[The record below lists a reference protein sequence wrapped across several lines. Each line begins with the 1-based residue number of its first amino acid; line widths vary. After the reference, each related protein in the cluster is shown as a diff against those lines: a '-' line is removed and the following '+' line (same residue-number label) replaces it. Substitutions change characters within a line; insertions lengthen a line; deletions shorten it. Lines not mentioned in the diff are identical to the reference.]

1 MASITGDTCVLYVHA
16 RPAWRR
22 GSMND
27 DPLLAVYEYV
37 ERAYVRLQAGEVL
50 NHCLDNGNPLPI
62 QDLVEGLVLV
72 GPQSLS
78 VIREII
84 AEVGARKAQLSDD
97 RNQIYHRL
105 ARNLKTHGICLPL
118 HLTAFTFDRITP
130 AIFLAFLKQHGIT
143 DEYTQIQC
151 IRLFQDTNELIGSL
165 NENFKLLDDIECYLQ
180 DWLWGLIYQSARQ
193 EWLDTPRSGSD
204 ARWPM

>member
-1 MASITGDTCVLYVHA
+1 MS
-16 RPAWRR
+16 
-22 GSMND
+22 D

-62 QDLVEGLVLV
+62 HDLVEGLVLV

-105 ARNLKTHGICLPL
+105 ARNIKAHGVCLPL
-118 HLTAFTFDRITP
+118 QFTALTFDRLTP
-130 AIFLAFLKQHGIT
+130 AIFLAFLKQQGIT
-143 DEYTQIQC
+143 DEVVQIQC
-151 IRLFQDTNELIGSL
+151 IRLFQDTKELIGSL
-165 NENFKLLDDIECYLQ
+165 NENVKLLDDIEHYLQ
-180 DWLWGLIYQSARQ
+180 DWLWGLIYQSSRQ
-193 EWLDTPRSGSD
+193 EWLDVPGSGSI

>member
-1 MASITGDTCVLYVHA
+1 
-16 RPAWRR
+16 
-22 GSMND
+22 MND

-50 NHCLDNGNPLPI
+50 NHCLDNGNPVPM
-62 QDLVEGLVLV
+62 QNLVEGLVLV

-105 ARNLKTHGICLPL
+105 TRNLKTHGLCLPIQC
-118 HLTAFTFDRITP
+118 TPISFARITP
-130 AIFLAFLKQHGIT
+130 AVFLATLNQQGIT
-143 DEYTQIQC
+143 DDQAQIQC
-151 IRLFQDTNELIGSL
+151 LRLFQDTKELIGSL
-165 NENFKLLDDIECYLQ
+165 NENFKLLDDIERYLE
-180 DWLWGLIYQSARQ
+180 DWLWGLIYQSSRQ
-193 EWLDTPRSGSD
+193 ERLDGHPSSGN
-204 ARWPM
+204 ARRQM

>member
-1 MASITGDTCVLYVHA
+1 
-16 RPAWRR
+16 
-22 GSMND
+22 MND

-50 NHCLDNGNPLPI
+50 NHCLDNGNPVPM
-62 QDLVEGLVLV
+62 QTLVEGLVLV

-105 ARNLKTHGICLPL
+105 TRNLKLHGVCLPL
-118 HLTAFTFDRITP
+118 QSSAVFFERITP
-130 AIFLAFLKQHGIT
+130 AVFLAFLNQQGVQ
-143 DEYTQIQC
+143 DDQAQIQC
-151 IRLFQDTNELIGSL
+151 LRLFQDTKELISSL
-165 NENFKLLDDIECYLQ
+165 NENFKLLDDIERYLE
-180 DWLWGLIYQSARQ
+180 DWLWGLIYQSSRQ
-193 EWLDTPRSGSD
+193 ERLEGPPSAAD
-204 ARWPM
+204 ARRLM

>member
-1 MASITGDTCVLYVHA
+1 
-16 RPAWRR
+16 
-22 GSMND
+22 MND
-27 DPLLAVYEYV
+27 DPLLGVYEYV

-50 NHCLDNGNPLPI
+50 NHCLDNGNPVPM

-105 ARNLKTHGICLPL
+105 TRSLSAHGAFLPR
-118 HLTAFTFDRITP
+118 HCTPISFDLITP
-130 AIFLAFLKQHGIT
+130 TVFLAFLSQQGIQ
-143 DEYTQIQC
+143 DDQAQIQC
-151 IRLFQDTNELIGSL
+151 LRLFQDTKELIGSL
-165 NENFKLLDDIECYLQ
+165 NENFKLLDDIERYLE
-180 DWLWGLIYQSARQ
+180 DWLWGLIYQSSRQ
-193 EWLDTPRSGSD
+193 EWTEGRPSGGE